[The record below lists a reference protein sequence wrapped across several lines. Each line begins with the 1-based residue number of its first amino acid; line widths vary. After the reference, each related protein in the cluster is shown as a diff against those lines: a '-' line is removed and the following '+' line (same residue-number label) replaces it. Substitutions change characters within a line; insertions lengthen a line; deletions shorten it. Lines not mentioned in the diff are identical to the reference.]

1 MHHFDS
7 GGQISVKF
15 ALNIYRS
22 WRMMTPDLFQPLSGR
37 NITTGKISYSV
48 REILVQNAE
57 HIHNPTG
64 TCPLDC
70 NGPTTFQSCK
80 ILCDTRI
87 YFTQTGF
94 PGWYFIFSLIMWQC
108 TCITT
113 ASFKALA
120 RKTES
125 AQSTP
130 QIQLN
135 ELTSANNSKCS
146 LIQHCKVFFYLLKKL
161 SVLQIPHENN

>member
-1 MHHFDS
+1 M
-7 GGQISVKF
+7 KF
-15 ALNIYRS
+15 ALDIYRS

-37 NITTGKISYSV
+37 NITTAKISYSV
-48 REILVQNAE
+48 REISVQNAE

-80 ILCDTRI
+80 ILCDSGI

-108 TCITT
+108 TRITT
-113 ASFKALA
+113 SLFYLFYLHFFFK
-120 RKTES
+120 EYNIYFF
-125 AQSTP
+125 QSTC
-130 QIQLN
+130 QI
-135 ELTSANNSKCS
+135 NS
-146 LIQHCKVFFYLLKKL
+146 QHNQHHRF
-161 SVLQIPHENN
+161 S